1 MAEEVLE
8 GEAIEERAAEP
19 GAETVEA
26 GEARRL
32 PVPASERAELEQ
44 WRGEIRNA
52 ALAAA
57 GGIVAG
63 VATVAAVNA
72 ARAVGSRRHR
82 PRLPRRPGRRDRP
95 NVIASRSFLVDVH
108 VLGNK

>member
-1 MAEEVLE
+1 MAEDVLE
-8 GEAIEERAAEP
+8 GEAIEEQASEADP
-19 GAETVEA
+19 TTVEA

-32 PVPASERAELEQ
+32 PARAETGGELEE
-44 WRGEIRNA
+44 WRGEVRNA

-82 PRLPRRPGRRDRP
+82 PRLPRRPGKRDRP
-95 NVIASRSFLVDVH
+95 NVVASRSFLVDVH

>member
-8 GEAIEERAAEP
+8 GQAIEEQAPEADP
-19 GAETVEA
+19 APVEA
-26 GEARRL
+26 SEARRL
-32 PVPASERAELEQ
+32 PARGDQGRELEE
-44 WRGEIRNA
+44 WKGEVRNA
-52 ALAAA
+52 ALVAA

-95 NVIASRSFLVDVH
+95 NVVASRSFLVDVH
-108 VLGNK
+108 VLGNR

>member
-8 GEAIEERAAEP
+8 AEAIEERAPDGDA
-19 GAETVEA
+19 ATVEA

-32 PVPASERAELEQ
+32 PARPGARGELEE
-44 WRGEIRNA
+44 WRGEVRNA

-72 ARAVGSRRHR
+72 ARSVGSRRAR
-82 PRLPRRPGRRDRP
+82 PRLSRRQGRRDRP

>member
-8 GEAIEERAAEP
+8 GEAIEEQAAEGDP
-19 GAETVEA
+19 APVDA
-26 GEARRL
+26 GEARPL
-32 PVPASERAELEQ
+32 PARRSDRAELEE
-44 WRGEIRNA
+44 WRGEVRNA

-72 ARAVGSRRHR
+72 ARAVGSRRPR
-82 PRLPRRPGRRDRP
+82 ARLPRRASKRDRP

-108 VLGNK
+108 LLGNK